1 MFMYYNIYIGTGER
15 SPGMT
20 ERYEEMGM
28 TDAQFKALMRR
39 ILRQVERAEEAKTAE
54 AKDVV
59 LAEMRK
65 DIEADLES

>member
-1 MFMYYNIYIGTGER
+1 
-15 SPGMT
+15 MT

-54 AKDVV
+54 AKNVV

>member
-1 MFMYYNIYIGTGER
+1 MFMYYNIDIGTGER

-39 ILRQVERAEEAKTAE
+39 ILRQVERAERADEAWE
-54 AKDVV
+54 KDEV